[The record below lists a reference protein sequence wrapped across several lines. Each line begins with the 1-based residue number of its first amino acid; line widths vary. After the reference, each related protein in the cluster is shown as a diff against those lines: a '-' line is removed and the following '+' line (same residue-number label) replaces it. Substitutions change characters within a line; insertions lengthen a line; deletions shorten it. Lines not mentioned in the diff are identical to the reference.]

1 MKNYHRICAEINL
14 GNIYHN
20 ISQIRKKF
28 DKDVH
33 IMPVIKAD
41 GYGHGAVQSAQVLE
55 KKADAFAVAVIEEA
69 KELRSAGI
77 TKPIMILG
85 TLPSARYEE
94 ALANDV
100 IIPIYTEEMAK
111 LLSDAAKNMNKLAR
125 THLAID
131 TGMHRIGMKCNN
143 EGIEL
148 VKKIMS
154 YDGIEVSGIF
164 SHFATADYADKA
176 FSDVQWERFRIF
188 CEDLEKEGIKI
199 PCKHICN
206 SAAIMDMP
214 KMAGNLVRPGIITY
228 GLYPSDEV
236 NKSALDLRPAM
247 ELKSHISFVKE
258 VKAGCGISYGQT
270 NVSDKDRIIATV
282 PVGYADGYPRLLSDK
297 GRVIIRGEYAPIVG
311 RICMDQFMVDVTHI
325 PDVSIEDTV
334 TLMGKD
340 GNCYIG
346 AEEIAHH
353 AMTINYE
360 IICGIGKRVPRV
372 YVNND

>member
-1 MKNYHRICAEINL
+1 MKNYHRICAVINL
-14 GNIYHN
+14 GNIYYN
-20 ISQIRKKF
+20 ISQIKKRF
-28 DKDVH
+28 NEDVH
-33 IMPVIKAD
+33 IMPIIKAD
-41 GYGHGAVQSAQVLE
+41 GYGHGAVQSAQVLD
-55 KKADAFAVAVIEEA
+55 KIADSFAVAVIEEA
-69 KELRSAGI
+69 KELRNAGI

-94 ALANDV
+94 AVANDV

-111 LLSDAAKNMNKLAR
+111 LLSDAAKNMNKTAC

-131 TGMHRIGMKCNN
+131 TGMNRIGMKCDKD
-143 EGIEL
+143 GIEL

-154 YDGIEVSGIF
+154 YDGIEITGIF
-164 SHFATADYADKA
+164 SHFATADYEDKS
-176 FSDVQWERFRIF
+176 FSDVQWERFKNF
-188 CEDLEKEGIKI
+188 CDELENDGINI

-206 SAAIMDMP
+206 SAAIIDMP
-214 KMAGNLVRPGIITY
+214 HMAGNLVRPGIITY

-236 NKSALDLRPAM
+236 DKNSLNLKPAM
-247 ELKSHISFVKE
+247 ELKSHISYVKE

-297 GRVIIRGEYAPIVG
+297 GRVIIRGQYAPIVG

-340 GNCYIG
+340 GECFIG
-346 AEEIAHH
+346 ADEIAKH

-372 YVNND
+372 YVGK

>member
-1 MKNYHRICAEINL
+1 MKNYHRICAVINL

-20 ISQIRKKF
+20 ISQIKKSF
-28 DKDVH
+28 KEDVH

-41 GYGHGAVQSAQVLE
+41 GYGHGAVQTAQVLE
-55 KKADAFAVAVIEEA
+55 KCADSFAVAVIEEA
-69 KELRSAGI
+69 KELRNAGI

-85 TLPSARYEE
+85 TLPTARYEE
-94 ALANDV
+94 AVANDV
-100 IIPIYTEEMAK
+100 IIPIYTVEMAK
-111 LLSDAAKNMNKLAR
+111 LLSNAAKSMNKIAR
-125 THLAID
+125 THIAVD
-131 TGMHRIGMKCNN
+131 TGMNRIGMKCDKS
-143 EGIEL
+143 GIEL
-148 VKKIMS
+148 IKKIMS
-154 YDGIEVSGIF
+154 YEGIEISGIF
-164 SHFATADYADKA
+164 SHFATADYEDKT
-176 FSDVQWERFRIF
+176 FSNVQWKRFNEF
-188 CEDLEKEGIKI
+188 LKDLENEGIKI

-206 SAAIMDMP
+206 SAAILDMP
-214 KMAGNLVRPGIITY
+214 HMAGNLVRPGIITY

-236 NKSALDLRPAM
+236 DKNAIDLRPAM

-258 VKAGCGISYGQT
+258 VKAGCGISYGGT

-325 PDVSIEDTV
+325 DGVSIEDTV

-340 GNCYIG
+340 GDCYIG
-346 AEEIAHH
+346 AEEIANH

-372 YVNND
+372 YMSK

>member
-1 MKNYHRICAEINL
+1 MKNYHRICAQINL
-14 GNIYHN
+14 NNIYHN
-20 ISQIRKKF
+20 IRKIREKYG
-28 DKDVH
+28 DSIH

-55 KKADAFAVAVIEEA
+55 KEADSFAVAVIEEA

-100 IIPIYTEEMAK
+100 IVPIYTLEMAK
-111 LLSDAAKNMNKLAR
+111 LLSDAAKSMNKTAC
-125 THLAID
+125 THLAVD
-131 TGMHRIGMKCNN
+131 TGMHRIGMDCT
-143 EGIEL
+143 EESIEL
-148 VKKIMS
+148 VKEIVSLEKIK
-154 YDGIEVSGIF
+154 VTGIF
-164 SHFATADYADKA
+164 SHFATADEKDKTFA
-176 FSDVQWERFRIF
+176 KTQVEKFEWFSRS
-188 CEDLEKEGIKI
+188 LSKEGIEI

-206 SAAIMDMP
+206 SAAILDMP
-214 KMAGNLVRPGIITY
+214 EKSHGLIRPGIITY
-228 GLYPSDEV
+228 GLYPSDDV
-236 NKSALDLRPAM
+236 DKSALDLRPAM
-247 ELKSHISFVKE
+247 ELKSHVSYVKK
-258 VKAGCGISYGQT
+258 VLAGEGISYGLT
-270 NVSDKDRIIATV
+270 NVSEKDRIIATV

-325 PDVSIEDTV
+325 KDIAIEDTV
-334 TLMGKD
+334 TLMGRD
-340 GNCYIG
+340 GDCFIG
-346 AEEIAHH
+346 AEEIAKH

-372 YVNND
+372 YVSK